1 MPILIVASMYPEK
14 GIAML
19 NDLQDSQT
27 IIVYDGTGLL
37 YDGKVGNIPD
47 DVRALLVDGVDFYLL
62 DSCEDWDVIAIC

>member
-1 MPILIVASMYPEK
+1 MCRRPIASDATCDMPILIVASMYPEK

-37 YDGKVGNIPD
+37 YDGKVSNIP
-47 DVRALLVDGVDFYLL
+47 
-62 DSCEDWDVIAIC
+62 E